1 MNGRVFLQ
9 TEHVELSLTPN
20 LEEAVVVLT
29 VESPTSAVMLA
40 RPMGMILLTPAGA
53 RSLAIALR
61 QVIASPEGDPCVISV
76 PDQCCVSVVE
86 PSPYDEGVVVTA
98 SAHPPH
104 ATGRRGVTLHFTLEP
119 QDTAHLAELLEKTAP
134 LADPAG
140 GAA

>member
-20 LEEAVVVLT
+20 LE
-29 VESPTSAVMLA
+29 
-40 RPMGMILLTPAGA
+40 
-53 RSLAIALR
+53 
-61 QVIASPEGDPCVISV
+61 
-76 PDQCCVSVVE
+76 
-86 PSPYDEGVVVTA
+86 EGVVVTA